1 MAEESAGERTEEASE
16 RQIEK
21 FRSEGRVASSREL
34 VGAAALGAGALGLVW
49 TAPTL
54 GAGLLG
60 FARASIGRA
69 AAPTLSAADVPA
81 LVLGGLGAAAPGVL
95 AVLVPAA
102 VVGLAAGVLANGGNV
117 TTEAIA
123 PKLERLDPA
132 GGLQRTFFSA
142 APWTGI
148 LKRIAAAGLVAWA
161 VWAAV
166 DPWVDR
172 LPGAAGWSVSAQAAA
187 LAEITA
193 RVLARAVPAALFLGA
208 ADYGWERWR
217 IAKEMR
223 MTRQQVREENKDT
236 EGDPHV
242 RAHRRR
248 RARQIATSTQLRD
261 VARADVV
268 VTNPTHYAVAL
279 RYRKEENAA
288 PVVVARGVDH
298 FALQIRAAATRSDVA
313 IVENRPLARALH
325 ARVRV
330 GAAIPADLFGPVAQ
344 VLAAVYRRRR
354 R

>member
-1 MAEESAGERTEEASE
+1 MAEEAAGERTEEASE

-34 VGAAALGAGALGLVW
+34 VGGAALGAGALGLVW
-49 TAPTL
+49 AAPGL
-54 GAGLLG
+54 GAGLVG
-60 FARASIGRA
+60 FARAMLART
-69 AAPTLSAADVPA
+69 AAPSLSEADVPA
-81 LVLGGLGAAAPGVL
+81 LVLGAMTAVAPGVL

-102 VVGLAAGVLANGGNV
+102 AVGLAAGLLANGGNV
-117 TTEAIA
+117 TTDAIT
-123 PKLERLDPA
+123 PKLERLDPL
-132 GGLQRTFFSA
+132 GGLQRTFLSA

-161 VWAAV
+161 AWAAV
-166 DPWVDR
+166 EPWVDR
-172 LPGAAGWSVSAQAAA
+172 IPWAAGWAVSAQAAA
-187 LAEITA
+187 LADLTERI
-193 RVLARAVPAALFLGA
+193 LARAVPAALLLGA
-208 ADYGWERWR
+208 ADFGWERWR

-248 RARQIATSTQLRD
+248 RARQIATSRQLRD
-261 VARADVV
+261 VAGADVV

-325 ARVRV
+325 A
-330 GAAIPADLFGPVAQ
+330 Q
-344 VLAAVYRRRR
+344 
-354 R
+354 